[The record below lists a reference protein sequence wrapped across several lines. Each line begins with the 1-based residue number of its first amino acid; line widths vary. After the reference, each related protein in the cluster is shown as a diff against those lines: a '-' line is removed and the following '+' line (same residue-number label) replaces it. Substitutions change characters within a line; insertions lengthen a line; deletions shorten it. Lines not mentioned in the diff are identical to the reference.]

1 MKNKPC
7 IQCKQIVKTDYDA
20 LQKATKF
27 AISTDDGMVCN
38 GCRHL
43 YFYCVDCSK
52 YKHGDMYAGQTIDAD
67 CLCLSCAGSS
77 DWCGC
82 SRCEDYLNYSYDC
95 YFTVASGGTVCE
107 GCIDNYRYCDGCE
120 THYRE
125 QCNCNHSELIKD
137 YGYRPTP
144 IFKLHSF
151 TAKNKKSVVMIS
163 PDGTTYGQPYS
174 TDKISNGH
182 RGNECF
188 IGIELEV
195 DSDNSDIYFEAE
207 KLMSKVNSDWI
218 YLKEDS
224 SISNGFEVVTH
235 PQTFNVWKQRFE
247 EFAPVLELAK
257 RGFNS
262 HNTKT
267 CGLHLS
273 LSRQAFKQTHLYR
286 FSKFVYFNP
295 LFIAKFSRRRLSL
308 LNSWGSPFAITRGS
322 EINVTDYV
330 DYDEESLFGYN
341 RFFLN
346 CLGHA
351 IYSTKSLVEDHRYGR
366 GTALNLPSQ
375 RVEFR
380 APRGTLKK
388 DTFLANIE
396 FVQSLF
402 EFTNGT
408 NVEGLCPLMFKNFI
422 ADNNR
427 FKHLYNWIDENIP
440 SGDMLAHSLMY
451 ENNVLNEQEARQ
463 GKELS
468 RLGNYSKIV
477 ETIGG

>member
-1 MKNKPC
+1 MKDKKTEEVKLCPDCDEELTLNKHEE
-7 IQCKQIVKTDYDA
+7 KTVNG
-20 LQKATKF
+20 F
-27 AISTDDGMVCN
+27 VCDECFSN
-38 GCRHL
+38 
-43 YFYCVDCSK
+43 YFYCVNCSQH
-52 YKHGDMYAGQTIDAD
+52 KHDDNYAGMTIDDD
-67 CLCLSCAGSS
+67 CLCFDCSYGSNWRMCGDCEQYVNAS
-77 DWCGC
+77 IDCWYYIVDYEGVCENCIDSGSYHYCDNCEDHYRDDCGC
-82 SRCEDYLNYSYDC
+82 RK
-95 YFTVASGGTVCE
+95 
-107 GCIDNYRYCDGCE
+107 
-120 THYRE
+120 
-125 QCNCNHSELIKD
+125 SEFIKD

-151 TAKNKKSVVMIS
+151 TAKNKKSVVMMS
-163 PDGTTYGQPYS
+163 PDGNTYGKPYLV
-174 TDKISNGH
+174 DKVDKGH

-188 IGIELEV
+188 IGVELEV
-195 DSDNSDIYFEAE
+195 DSDKSDIYFEAE

-308 LNSWGSPFAITRGS
+308 LNTWGSPFAITRGS

-330 DYDEESLFGYN
+330 DYDEGYN

-351 IYSTKSLVEDHRYGR
+351 IYSTRSLVKDHRYGR
-366 GTALNLPSQ
+366 GTALNLPSK

-402 EFTNGT
+402 EFSKVT
-408 NVEGLCPLMFKNFI
+408 NVEGLCPLRFKKFI

-427 FKHLYNWIDENIP
+427 FKHLYNWLDENIP
-440 SGDMLAHSLMY
+440 SGDMVAHSLMY
-451 ENNVLNEQEARQ
+451 ENNLRNERENKH
-463 GKELS
+463 GMELS
-468 RLGNYSKIV
+468 TLTDYSKIIQTV
-477 ETIGG
+477 GA